1 MLRLYGLP
9 PRLSFEQ
16 GGHANCKVCS
26 FPPLL
31 LFVVALPRPRLDI
44 KFLILGSLALILRV
58 INLRQ
63 FPYMRHVTV
72 FGRIAVTVVES
83 NQRLING

>member
-16 GGHANCKVCS
+16 GGHANCKVCY
-26 FPPLL
+26 FLHLL
-31 LFVVALPRPRLDI
+31 LFVVALPRVHI
-44 KFLILGSLALILRV
+44 KFRILGSLALILRV

-63 FPYMRHVTV
+63 FPFMRHVTV
-72 FGRIAVTVVES
+72 LGRVTATVVDS

>member
-16 GGHANCKVCS
+16 GGHANCKICS

-31 LFVVALPRPRLDI
+31 LFIVALPRLHLDI
-44 KFLILGSLALILRV
+44 KFRIFRSLALILRV
-58 INLRQ
+58 INSRQ
-63 FPYMRHVTV
+63 FPIMQHVTV
-72 FGRIAVTVVES
+72 LGRVAVTVVES

>member
-31 LFVVALPRPRLDI
+31 LFIVARLHLDT
-44 KFLILGSLALILRV
+44 KFRILGSLALILRV
-58 INLRQ
+58 INARQ
-63 FPYMRHVTV
+63 FPFMRHVTV
-72 FGRIAVTVVES
+72 LGRVAVTVVES
-83 NQRLING
+83 DQRLING